1 MTATRFAICNSGS
14 RGRGCETLADRGGA
28 AGFSDHR
35 TGSVG
40 SASAGE
46 TWQDARALY
55 IKGDF
60 TAGGGF
66 GGRLE
71 TADGYALAARATSLQ
86 ASRLSKERQEA
97 GYKSAERVECIA
109 ADAQNPEGYFELA
122 RAVGQ
127 LGELRGVL
135 AALTQ
140 GVTTQ
145 VKDNLERALKL
156 RPSHSEAMMGLG
168 VWQAQVSPRGGLLA
182 ASFGAHLERAE
193 PLILEALKLRPN
205 SIGFLLEYAKTLNL
219 MDAKRNRGRA
229 LEQLQTALNLEP
241 ADAEE
246 RLYWKRAKLE
256 LERLRS

>member
-1 MTATRFAICNSGS
+1 MNLWLIAVALLVSVI
-14 RGRGCETLADRGGA
+14 
-28 AGFSDHR
+28 

-40 SASAGE
+40 SVSASD

-60 TAGGGF
+60 MAAAETAA
-66 GGRLE
+66 RLD

-86 ASRLSKERQEA
+86 ASTLPKEQQEA
-97 GYKSAERVECIA
+97 GYKSAERLARAAIA

-140 GVTTQ
+140 GVATQ
-145 VKDNLERALKL
+145 VKDKLEWALKL

-168 VWQAQVSPRGGLLA
+168 VWHAQVSLRGGLLA

-205 SIGFLLEYAKTLNL
+205 SIGFHLEYAKTLNL